1 MVRLPLGQLY
11 TKFPPL
17 PLVGDVYLFQ
27 IVKGA
32 ESCVFC

>member
-1 MVRLPLGQLY
+1 MVRLPFRQLD

-27 IVKGA
+27 IVEGA